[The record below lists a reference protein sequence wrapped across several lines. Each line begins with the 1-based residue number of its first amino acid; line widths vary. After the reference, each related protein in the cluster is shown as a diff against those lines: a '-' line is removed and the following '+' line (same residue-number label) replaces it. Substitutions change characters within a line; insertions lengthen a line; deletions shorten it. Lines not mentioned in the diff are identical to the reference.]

1 MDTKQFYYMYSHS
14 SFTARAMDDDDDT
27 QLDFHNL
34 KRGDYENFKYPIRFK
49 HSCGTKKLRDIL
61 DTEIA
66 SWLISERLKN
76 VLEENQITGW
86 KTYPIQLFYK
96 KMEPIEGYYGFS
108 VVGRSGPVDFSK
120 SEIIKRVRKAEY
132 IADEQHKGWI
142 RRLRPDEQYTYTWEE
157 YKGWHIDLD
166 TWDGSDFFLIEGFQH
181 TIVTQRVVD
190 VLKGFNRQITFTNLM
205 DQRIKCSDVKGYKK
219 EKEDENK
226 EK

>member
-1 MDTKQFYYMYSHS
+1 MDTKQFYYMDSHS

-34 KRGDYENFKYPIRFK
+34 KRGDYENFKFPIRFK

-61 DTEIA
+61 DTEIV

-108 VVGRSGPVDFSK
+108 VVGRCGPVDFSK
-120 SEIIKRVRKAEY
+120 SEIIKHTRTVYEEHVWVEGKGYQPVQLEKPY
-132 IADEQHKGWI
+132 IYA
-142 RRLRPDEQYTYTWEE
+142 WEE
-157 YKGWHIDLD
+157 YKGWHIDLN

-205 DQRIKCSDVKGYKK
+205 DKTTDCSDVRDYRKMLK
-219 EKEDENK
+219 NK